1 MSARSK
7 RYRKS
12 RGPFVATPLAIMNT
26 KAWRTMSLGARLLH
40 IQLRCRLRNDG
51 LNNGSIF
58 ESCRGAAEKMGVNR
72 NSIAHWY
79 HELEHYG
86 FIRKTAPGFLGGD
99 GHGIA
104 TRYRFTDLAYGTR
117 PATRDYE
124 AWDGEVFDRKE
135 QNPVLPNRTP
145 RPTKEDIRKANGKG
159 AVCPTKRDIGE
170 ALRCPTK
177 EDISRLP
184 SPVPGDDRIQGSLT
198 VRAPAQ
204 AGGAGSSPAP
214 VASKPV
220 STSPLR
226 GRKKDRGVRSRVLE
240 LLAGGPKT
248 VKEIMLG
255 AGVRT
260 RAAADALLYK
270 LFNEGRVLRVGH
282 GVYQLMP
289 RRAA

>member
-7 RYRKS
+7 RYRKR

-26 KAWRTMSLGARLLH
+26 KAWRTMSPGARLLH

-58 ESCRGAAEKMGVNR
+58 ESCRSAAEKMGVNR

-86 FIRKTAPGFLGGD
+86 FIRKTALGFLGGD

-117 PATRDYE
+117 PATRDYG

-135 QNPVLPNRTP
+135 QNPVLSNRTP

-159 AVCPTKRDIGE
+159 AVCPTKQDIG
-170 ALRCPTK
+170 AGPRCPTK

-184 SPVPGDDRIQGSLT
+184 SPSTALERLQGSST
-198 VRAPAQ
+198 VRAPAR

-214 VASKPV
+214 V
-220 STSPLR
+220 TSRPYQHSREGLTEMVLGIVHEQLDEL
-226 GRKKDRGVRSRVLE
+226 GR
-240 LLAGGPKT
+240 
-248 VKEIMLG
+248 
-255 AGVRT
+255 
-260 RAAADALLYK
+260 
-270 LFNEGRVLRVGH
+270 
-282 GVYQLMP
+282 
-289 RRAA
+289 RRAQMQEAA